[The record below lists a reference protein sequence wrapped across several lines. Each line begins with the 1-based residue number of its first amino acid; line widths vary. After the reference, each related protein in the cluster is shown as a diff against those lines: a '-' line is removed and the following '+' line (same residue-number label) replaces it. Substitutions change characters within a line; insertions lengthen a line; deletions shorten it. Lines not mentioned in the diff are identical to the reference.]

1 VSLTPVVLSLDIR
14 GAGRDRSTTDK
25 LVRLG
30 ARRDTAPREEQA
42 SHAALL
48 IAYDDSAQEFQLK
61 NSWGENTYR
70 RFAYDDITGGSVT
83 TAAGVILD
91 VASPL
96 GPFSVRDNPQA
107 FIGRWM
113 LTDGEFGQTPGT
125 LDIYLS
131 PINPTIRRIGTFF
144 SPSGAV
150 YRVNGSAERGPC
162 ASSSILRGRILPD
175 TLVNA
180 GHHYTAYLFDDKR
193 TMMVGEAMLLTG
205 GTVRGFVARKTA
217 PLPTT
222 PASSRT
228 NLSNAKRVLFGDWRI
243 DLENESAHL
252 LIKRF
257 NDSTGNFEGTYNPEN
272 GSPYGAYAS
281 LQGDSFVAWTD
292 APTAAAFRLFAGHFA
307 DGQKEVVAGYG
318 NGNGSAS
325 LFPLPVGR
333 SDRRRT
339 ETSRSR
345 AVMPGH
351 SE

>member
-83 TAAGVILD
+83 TAGVILD